1 MKELEETLKAKEAQY
16 GELKRK
22 CDTYEAKEADDR
34 KKRKEISFRC
44 LRKVPSLHLDT
55 EKRIIVRE
63 REVMRNTLFRV
74 GVDTTDD
81 TKKGNDIFTKAG
93 TNALQNSRSAQFL
106 RKSQQYT
113 K

>member
-16 GELKRK
+16 DELKRK

-34 KKRKEISFRC
+34 KKRKE
-44 LRKVPSLHLDT
+44 LDT

-63 REVMRNTLFRV
+63 REVMRNTLFR
-74 GVDTTDD
+74 
-81 TKKGNDIFTKAG
+81 KGNDIFTKAG